1 MKVLYQLHRVQKIP
15 ISLDKA
21 WAFFS
26 APDNLSKITPEYM
39 GFLVTSDQTD
49 QKMYEGMIISYIVKP
64 IFGIPLT
71 WVTEITH
78 VHEPFYFV
86 DEQRF
91 GPYSF
96 WHHEHHFRE
105 IEGGVEMTDLLNYKL
120 TMGPIGRS
128 VNSLLVRKRVESIFD
143 YRFRKL
149 ERMFGKFPLPST
161 AQ

>member
-1 MKVLYQLHRVQKIP
+1 MNRLHQLRRVQQLP
-15 ISLDKA
+15 VSLEKA
-21 WAFFS
+21 WDFFS
-26 APDNLSKITPEYM
+26 APDNLSKITPDYM
-39 GFLVTSDQTD
+39 GFIVTSGQRDE
-49 QKMYEGMIISYIVKP
+49 KMYEGMIISYIVKP
-64 IFGIPLT
+64 LFKIPIT

-78 VHEPFYFV
+78 VREPYYFV

-105 IEGGVEMTDLLNYKL
+105 IDGGVEMTDLLNYKL
-120 TMGPIGRS
+120 TMGLLGRS

-149 ERMFGKFPLPST
+149 EMMFGKFPHL
-161 AQ
+161 

>member
-1 MKVLYQLHRVQKIP
+1 MKTLYRLHRVQKLP
-15 ISLDKA
+15 VSLDKA
-21 WAFFS
+21 WFFFS

-39 GFLVTSDQTD
+39 GFTVTSDQID

-64 IFGIPLT
+64 LFKIPLT

-78 VHEPFYFV
+78 VRAPYYFV

-105 IEGGVEMTDLLNYKL
+105 IDGGVEMTDLLNYKL
-120 TMGPIGRS
+120 TMGLIGRS
-128 VNSLLVRKRVESIFD
+128 VNSLFVRKRVESIFD

-149 ERMFGKFPLPST
+149 EKMFGKFPQPST